1 MDYAELFLERA
12 DGLKYQLYKLLARP
26 HIKDVTI
33 SDLANELHSK
43 YQPTYNVFQELLDDL
58 EQLSG
63 QPRQDAR
70 HMLLSTQQLPVS
82 VDVYRS
88 FLVNHALL
96 YRLVDY
102 VVQAPAASLTQFCEQ
117 EFISRSTISRKLRA
131 LNECLAQYHI
141 RFRLARFDFVGSE
154 LNIRYFLY
162 TMYWWAH
169 RGVAWVF
176 EHIAKDQL
184 CQEAQAMCIQ
194 PPEPLADLQR
204 LYFLAVT
211 HLRVGK
217 NHRIVQTP
225 YLKHLAQVVADL
237 MMTQGSLHPS
247 LNWLDAAAFS
257 FFQVSQPRFD
267 ARTRTP
273 EDVAKEAAVLM
284 DDNAQTVLDALS
296 VALYQPESGDFDDDL
311 YLNLLRVIGGMLA
324 VSGPFPQAQDYLGGG
339 IKLNTQGIVEQ
350 VRQAV
355 AALPQT
361 PVYDPFRTDQAF
373 FEKVVVRL
381 MGPYHVAADAT
392 RYLHVDFAVD
402 QGMEGYRELAGF
414 VACVPWVAQVDSR
427 QPDLTIVC
435 PDTKHSADDFLWY
448 PDAFSLSTYRES
460 LIQKLVDTHEQKKNQ
475 SEAKR
480 I

>member
-26 HIKDVTI
+26 HVKDVTI
-33 SDLANELHSK
+33 SDLANQLHSK

-63 QPRQDAR
+63 QSRQVAR

-88 FLVNHALL
+88 FLVNDALL

-102 VVQAPAASLTQFCEQ
+102 VVQAPAANLTQFCEQ

-131 LNECLAQYHI
+131 LNDCLAEYHI

-176 EHIAKDQL
+176 THIAKDQL
-184 CQEAQAMCIQ
+184 NQEAQAMCIE

-204 LYFLAVT
+204 QYFLAVT

-217 NHRIVQTP
+217 NHHIAQTA
-225 YLKHLAQVVADL
+225 YLTHLAQAVADL
-237 MMTQGSLHPS
+237 TPAEANWHPS

-267 ARTRTP
+267 ARSRTP
-273 EDVAKEAAVLM
+273 EDVAREVAVLM
-284 DDNAQTVLDALS
+284 DDSAQTVLDALS
-296 VALYQPESGDFDDDL
+296 VALYQPASGDFNDDL

-324 VSGPFPQAQDYLGGG
+324 AQGPFPQAQDYLGGG
-339 IKLNTQGIVEQ
+339 IKLNTQGIAQQ
-350 VRQAV
+350 VQQAI
-355 AALPQT
+355 ANLPQT
-361 PVYDPFRTDQAF
+361 PVYEPFRADQAF
-373 FEKVVVRL
+373 FERVVVRL
-381 MGPYHVAADAT
+381 MGPYHVAADT
-392 RYLHVDFAVD
+392 SRYLHVQLAVD
-402 QGMEGYRELAGF
+402 QGLEGYRDLAGF
-414 VACVPWVAQVDSR
+414 VACVPWVAQVDAQ
-427 QPDLTIVC
+427 QPDLTIAC
-435 PDTKHSADDFLWY
+435 PDSKHAAGDFLWY
-448 PDAFSLSTYRES
+448 PDAFSLGAYRES
-460 LIQKLVDTHEQKKNQ
+460 LIQKLVDSHKQKKTRA
-475 SEAKR
+475 E
-480 I
+480 